1 MVLCS
6 IFSTLSESCTVQ
18 IHQLDHGRVFLK
30 PPDEIPS
37 STDKQDM
44 GAPVINHQK
53 IDFDRRDF
61 GRADSLS
68 FNILTLVADENYDR
82 AISQLNSF
90 LETDSGYPSLR
101 DKIERHVGHAI
112 DIINAIRTK
121 RNFPGYR
128 SLTAAKQNELKEKT
142 LFHFEELKQSLR
154 KIERIQVDVKLED
167 IRSTVIVIR
176 AVVVCAMAIMVVAF
190 LKDISEGLL
199 LTSSRVFDE
208 RINYATNLILDF
220 LGL

>member
-1 MVLCS
+1 
-6 IFSTLSESCTVQ
+6 
-18 IHQLDHGRVFLK
+18 
-30 PPDEIPS
+30 
-37 STDKQDM
+37 M
-44 GAPVINHQK
+44 GLPVINHQK
-53 IDFDRRDF
+53 IELDRKDF
-61 GRADSLS
+61 GRADSLTY
-68 FNILTLVADENYDR
+68 NILTLVADEKYER
-82 AISQLNSF
+82 AVNDLTSF

-101 DKIERHVGHAI
+101 AKIERHCGHAI

-142 LFHFEELKQSLR
+142 LFHFEELKQTMN

-176 AVVVCAMAIMVVAF
+176 AVVVCAFFVLFVAF
-190 LKDISEGLL
+190 LKEISDGLL

-208 RINYATNLILDF
+208 RINWATNQILDF
-220 LGL
+220 IGM